1 MRVMG
6 VDPGLTRC
14 GLALIETAPGRGV
27 TALDVDVVRTRTD
40 EPVERRLRA
49 VHEVADEWM
58 AIHRPD
64 VVAIER
70 VFAQNQVSTAMGT
83 AQAAGVVAMAAAYR
97 DIPVA
102 FHTPSEVK
110 AAVTGS
116 GRADKKQMTLMVT
129 RILGLQKPPSPADAA
144 DALALAVCHSWRA
157 PMQGRVAALD
167 AQVSRSRA
175 GFEAKVVEGRA
186 AATRAAGVGRSRSG
200 TSTADQERARAA
212 ARGMARTK
220 GVRW

>member
-14 GLALIETAPGRGV
+14 GLALIETGPGRGV
-27 TALDVDVVRTRTD
+27 IALDVDVVRTSSD
-40 EPVERRLRA
+40 EALEQRLRTVHSVADDWMA
-49 VHEVADEWM
+49 VHS
-58 AIHRPD
+58 PD

-83 AQAAGVVAMAAAYR
+83 AQAAGVVALAAAYR
-97 DIPVA
+97 GIPVA

-110 AAVTGS
+110 AAITGS
-116 GRADKKQMTLMVT
+116 GRADKKQMTHMIT

-157 PMQGRVAALD
+157 PMQSRVTALD
-167 AQVSRSRA
+167 PQVA
-175 GFEAKVVEGRA
+175 
-186 AATRAAGVGRSRSG
+186 RSRSG
-200 TSTADQERARAA
+200 FEARVASARASAAADGSRAWGAGADQERARAA
-212 ARGMARTK
+212 ARGMARAK